1 MRHKSFSRH
10 DWLWLVPDWR
20 RRLAARLAPQDA
32 EILGGWIR
40 ANRPLVVGRSQ
51 PGDDPDSLRLGLA
64 LPRKRRIGVQI
75 SRAAIRAHGSPLT
88 LTQTLSAAPALWRP
102 ALAELAME
110 LEESGEEACVF
121 GSLAWQYLAC
131 SPDITYLTADSD
143 LDLLFRPSSW
153 ESLLR
158 LTSVLQH
165 FQDRH
170 PAPRLD
176 GEIVLPDDDAVAW
189 REIANHPAKV
199 LAKGM
204 TGVRLR
210 DLSDIRSLFTEVT
223 A

>member
-1 MRHKSFSRH
+1 MQHKSFSRH
-10 DWLWLVPDWR
+10 DWLWLVPDWH

-32 EILGGWIR
+32 EILGSWIR

-75 SRAAIRAHGSPLT
+75 SRAAIRAHASPLT

-131 SPDITYLTADSD
+131 STDITYLTADSD

-158 LTSVLQH
+158 LTSVLQR

-170 PAPRLD
+170 SAPRLD

-210 DLSDIRSLFTEVT
+210 DPSDIRSLFTEVT

>member
-64 LPRKRRIGVQI
+64 LPRKRRIGAQI
-75 SRAAIRAHGSPLT
+75 
-88 LTQTLSAAPALWRP
+88 
-102 ALAELAME
+102 
-110 LEESGEEACVF
+110 

-176 GEIVLPDDDAVAW
+176 GEIVLPNDDAVAW